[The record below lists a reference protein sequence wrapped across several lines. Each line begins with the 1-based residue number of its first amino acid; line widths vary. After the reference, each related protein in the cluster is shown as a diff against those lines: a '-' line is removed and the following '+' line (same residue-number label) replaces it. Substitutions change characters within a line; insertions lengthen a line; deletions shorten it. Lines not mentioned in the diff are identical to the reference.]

1 MGSRKVILSFDL
13 TEFDSGEHLSK
24 ADAELLAAARKATQ
38 YSYAPYSK
46 FNVGAAAL
54 LSDGRIVT
62 GTNQENA
69 SFPAGICAERV
80 LMAAVISQ
88 YHPHHIL
95 AMAISYKP
103 EQAASDH
110 PISPCGVC
118 RQVLSEY
125 ETRFGSFKVIL
136 SGLEGKVIVL
146 DKATNLLPLAFGS
159 EELL

>member
-1 MGSRKVILSFDL
+1 MASRKVNISIELV
-13 TEFDSGEHLSK
+13 EYDSS
-24 ADAELLAAARKATQ
+24 DQLLEEDFMLLNAARKATEH
-38 YSYAPYSK
+38 SYAPYSK

-69 SFPAGICAERV
+69 SFPAGTCAERV

-88 YHPHHIL
+88 YAPETIKK
-95 AMAISYKP
+95 MAISYKP
-103 EQAASDH
+103 QSNPSDH

-125 ETRFGSFKVIL
+125 ESRFGDFPVIL
-136 SGLEGKVIVL
+136 AGLEGKVLVIP
-146 DKATNLLPLAFGS
+146 KAADLLPLAFHS
-159 EELL
+159 KELL